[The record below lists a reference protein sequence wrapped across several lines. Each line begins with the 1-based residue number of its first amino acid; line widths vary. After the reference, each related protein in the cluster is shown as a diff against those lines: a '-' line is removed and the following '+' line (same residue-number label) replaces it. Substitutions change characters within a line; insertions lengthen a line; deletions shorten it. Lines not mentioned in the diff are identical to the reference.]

1 MFKRFIAAAAALMST
16 AALAQAASA
25 PAGAVVATAA
35 EIGFFAGVV
44 GFFAGW
50 LLTWPALIGLV
61 ILGVIFEHNEAHN
74 ASAFMLLVAAAVS
87 YFFFSVSLTT
97 VAIGAAGYLII
108 GVLWSF
114 WRYKRHAQKV
124 VKKNQHE
131 SEGVK
136 KHALERLHPSAMLG
150 TITYWVMVW
159 PFSFISSVSADLI
172 NLVQTVITKF
182 FRGVYHRIYNSAAES
197 LM

>member
-1 MFKRFIAAAAALMST
+1 MST
-16 AALAQAASA
+16 AAFAQAASA
-25 PAGAVVATAA
+25 PTGVVVATAA
-35 EIGFFAGVV
+35 EVGFMAGVV

-50 LLTWPALIGLV
+50 LLTWPALIGLI

-74 ASAFMLLVAAAVS
+74 ASAFTLLVAAAVS

-97 VAIGAAGYLII
+97 IAIGAVGYVVI
-108 GVLWSF
+108 GLFWSF

-124 VKKNQHE
+124 VEKNQHE

-136 KHALERLHPSAMLG
+136 KYALEALHPSAMLG

-159 PFSFISSVSADLI
+159 PFSFISSVSSDLI
-172 NLVQTVITKF
+172 NLVQTLITKF
-182 FRGVYHRIYNSAAES
+182 FRGVYHRIYNSAAEA

>member
-1 MFKRFIAAAAALMST
+1 
-16 AALAQAASA
+16 
-25 PAGAVVATAA
+25 
-35 EIGFFAGVV
+35 
-44 GFFAGW
+44 
-50 LLTWPALIGLV
+50 
-61 ILGVIFEHNEAHN
+61 
-74 ASAFMLLVAAAVS
+74 MLLVAAAVS